1 MLSWVYL
8 IMRTPDMNLKQK
20 KRKRKVGG
28 TSDVSLRFFTKS
40 FFREKE
46 SEK

>member
-1 MLSWVYL
+1 MLSCVYL

-28 TSDVSLRFFTKS
+28 TSGVSLRFLMKS
-40 FFREKE
+40 FLREKE